1 MGNFSKLYPE
11 KAESSK
17 ETAAMVEV
25 FMKWQNDRYW
35 QRAENAITLQLL
47 KIDQYIFWCIFR
59 ARAETIISN
68 QWEWTVKYVYIC
80 SFKNDI
86 LKFGINSEWNVTT
99 YSLLMYTL
107 RCLNYFHS
115 LLLVTCCARDTE
127 KMLHHSQSSRT
138 LNPIFLINDWTRG
151 VRVYWYLR

>member
-1 MGNFSKLYPE
+1 M
-11 KAESSK
+11 
-17 ETAAMVEV
+17 
-25 FMKWQNDRYW
+25 
-35 QRAENAITLQLL
+35 
-47 KIDQYIFWCIFR
+47 
-59 ARAETIISN
+59 
-68 QWEWTVKYVYIC
+68 YVY

-115 LLLVTCCARDTE
+115 LLLVTCCAWDTE

-138 LNPIFLINDWTRG
+138 LNPLLLINDWTRG

>member
-1 MGNFSKLYPE
+1 MTDTDSELKMQLRCNYSKSTNIFFDVFSGPVLKPSLVIN
-11 KAESSK
+11 ESEPLNK
-17 ETAAMVEV
+17 
-25 FMKWQNDRYW
+25 
-35 QRAENAITLQLL
+35 
-47 KIDQYIFWCIFR
+47 YI
-59 ARAETIISN
+59 
-68 QWEWTVKYVYIC
+68 Y

-86 LKFGINSEWNVTT
+86 LKFEINSEWNVTT